1 VAARHGVAVVV
12 TGQGQAG
19 ELSLTIT
26 IARPDLDT
34 VRLHVAGEI
43 DLATAPQ
50 LQAALQATLTEAALA
65 TTLQVDLAGVAFLD
79 ATGVGV
85 LVHTHH
91 AARRSGLGFSVH
103 NPHGVVLRVL
113 DVLNLTDA
121 LRVAPAPRPVSPAIS
136 PAPTASAFSADQVD
150 SAPLPPPASLPGQDA
165 TA

>member
-1 VAARHGVAVVV
+1 M

-65 TTLQVDLAGVAFLD
+65 TTLQVDLAEVTFLD

-91 AARRSGLGFSVH
+91 AARRTGLGFSVH

-113 DVLNLTDA
+113 EVLNLTDA
-121 LRVAPAPRPVSPAIS
+121 LRTAPAPRPVSPAI
-136 PAPTASAFSADQVD
+136 PAVPAASAFPAAQVD
-150 SAPLPPPASLPGQDA
+150 PAPGPPQTSLPGQD
-165 TA
+165 TTP